1 MKSILLSAAFV
12 MLTFGVGLGMVYFI
26 FYDQANDQT
35 RNLLRRGLQETMLS
49 VSAVPI
55 DQRKAAVLNT
65 FSDYITPDLLEGYET
80 RIDLMDFH
88 ASPLAI
94 RIKLTVTSSGS
105 LFPIQI
111 TSEETMIEVQG

>member
-1 MKSILLSAAFV
+1 MKSIILSAAFV

-26 FYDQANDQT
+26 LFDQANDQT
-35 RNLLRRGLQETMLS
+35 RNLLRRGLQETMLH
-49 VSAVPI
+49 VSLLPI

-65 FSDYITPDLLEGYET
+65 FTDYIAPDLFEGYET
-80 RIDLMDFH
+80 KVDLMDFH

-94 RIKLTVTSSGS
+94 RIKMTVSSRGN
-105 LFPIQI
+105 LFPVQI